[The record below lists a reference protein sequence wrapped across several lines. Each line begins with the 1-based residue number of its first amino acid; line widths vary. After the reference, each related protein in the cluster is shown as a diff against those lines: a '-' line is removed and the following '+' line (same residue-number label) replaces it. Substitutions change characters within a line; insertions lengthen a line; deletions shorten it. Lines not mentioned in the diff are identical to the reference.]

1 MPRTLPRCRPER
13 ATALPEEREGG
24 KEGGSE
30 GEREDERTWQE
41 NEDED
46 RDRDKMWR
54 DRVSGG
60 GYLIRTV
67 VAVEKFCTGRCL
79 RSVLNGDNII

>member
-1 MPRTLPRCRPER
+1 MRGLSTRKEIEIRRC
-13 ATALPEEREGG
+13 G
-24 KEGGSE
+24 
-30 GEREDERTWQE
+30 
-41 NEDED
+41 
-46 RDRDKMWR
+46 
-54 DRVSGG
+54 VSGG